1 MSSCPTFAE
10 VAGFFSKLLGVGWP
24 KPNRSHFKA
33 MDQWATGSPSG
44 TGIGWLAAAMD
55 QRGSS
60 GPLVALGP

>member
-1 MSSCPTFAE
+1 
-10 VAGFFSKLLGVGWP
+10 
-24 KPNRSHFKA
+24 